1 MTRTSRTL
9 ILPAAALMLAL
20 SACGADGEK
29 VAQSE
34 SRAVAA
40 TSTTAIASA
49 SSDGTSEEV
58 PSEEVPSTPDG
69 ETAET
74 SQEVDPACR
83 PGAGRTVE
91 DLPDLEIEAFQI
103 PAFDSPD
110 EQLGDAVIE
119 GVHIPAVELPAQ
131 RVEGGCVVRY
141 DAPGGCL
148 GAVEITGAR
157 VPSRSLPGA
166 ALPPVV
172 VDGETLFEGESAE
185 SDAAEGEATGGE
197 RVEQECRVESSEEY
211 KAAVGRAAAARP
223 ALARAAL
230 SRSALSRPSICLDV
244 DGEEACTESVYV
256 DSAYVD
262 SEYLDSVYVDSEY
275 LESVYLEEAPE
286 TSVLTGD
293 AEKAFVTPAE
303 VLFDF
308 DKFDLKPEATP
319 TLQTIAA
326 ELQDLPEAA
335 TVKIDGHTDAD
346 GTDAYNEDLSAKRA
360 EAVANWLRTE
370 GGVPGDLITTE
381 GYGEAAPVAAN
392 DTEANRA
399 LNRRVVVTLAEA

>member
-9 ILPAAALMLAL
+9 ILPTAALMLAL

-29 VAQSE
+29 VAESE
-34 SRAVAA
+34 SRPVPAS
-40 TSTTAIASA
+40 STTAAP
-49 SSDGTSEEV
+49 DGTSEEV
-58 PSEEVPSTPDG
+58 PSPSTAPDG
-69 ETAET
+69 ETTENPE
-74 SQEVDPACR
+74 EVDPACR
-83 PGAGRTVE
+83 PGAGRVVE
-91 DLPDLEIEAFQI
+91 DLPDLEIEAVQI

-110 EQLGDAVIE
+110 ETLGDTVIE
-119 GVHIPAVELPAQ
+119 GVRIPAVELPAQ

-148 GAVEITGAR
+148 GAVEITGAS
-157 VPSRSLPGA
+157 VPDRSLPGA
-166 ALPPVV
+166 SLPPVV
-172 VDGETLFEGESAE
+172 VDGETLFEGERAD
-185 SDAAEGEATGGE
+185 SDAAEGDATDGE
-197 RVEQECRVESSEEY
+197 RVEQECRVEASEEY
-211 KAAVGRAAAARP
+211 KAAVGRAAASRPALSRAALSRP
-223 ALARAAL
+223 ALAR
-230 SRSALSRPSICLDV
+230 PQICLEV
-244 DGEEACTESVYV
+244 DGEQECTESVYV
-256 DSAYVD
+256 NSAYVD

-275 LESVYLEEAPE
+275 LESEYLEEAPE

-293 AEKAFVTPAE
+293 AETAFVTPAE

-308 DKFDLKPEATP
+308 DQFDLKPEATP

-326 ELQDLPEAA
+326 ELQDLPEGA
-335 TVKIDGHTDAD
+335 TVKVDGHTDAD